1 MVEQSV
7 DQKIKDCIDNNK
19 NFVLDAGAGSG
30 KTHTLIE
37 TLKNLLEW
45 RGKEYGYTGR
55 KIACITYTN
64 VAADEIMS
72 RINDDPRVH
81 VSTIHSFLW
90 SIIGNYQKELKES
103 IIEMYGTLESEKNGE
118 NLAAELEY
126 KDISY
131 MDYRDFRKGKIG
143 HDDVIELSY
152 LMFKTYPKLSRIV
165 ADLYPV
171 IFIDE
176 YQDTSEKV
184 IDIILNI
191 IGARHKD
198 RVLIGLFGDWMQS
211 IYASGV
217 GNVNPK
223 DRGLE
228 RIVKEENY
236 RSSKRVVQVLNKI
249 RGDICGDIYQSPM
262 LDLAGQ
268 ARFYYKKNGDNES
281 VLEDLLEKLGDDKSW
296 GSDMKILALT
306 NKLVAQN
313 SGWENLHSIYNM
325 HSKKDSRFKV
335 ENILKGND
343 PYGGFY
349 DYVENIISAYEKN
362 DNVELYKIF
371 RNQFNQEK
379 YVNKFG
385 MFKRDLSRCLSD
397 LKNRCDSGSLGDVS
411 SFVLNEDMFPK
422 NPDIKRLLREVSS
435 ETVYSGSSEKGS
447 VRYLKDCEY
456 SEVRALWRYR
466 DEMTPFSTQHGT
478 KGTEYKNIIAILDNG
493 GWSMYNFESALTGN
507 NNKKSNSIY
516 NRSLNILYVSLS
528 RAKENL
534 AVLMV
539 EPNDNVLDAAC
550 NIFGED
556 NVIEF

>member
-1 MVEQSV
+1 MAEQSV

-30 KTHTLIE
+30 KTRTLTE
-37 TLKNLLEW
+37 TLENLLKW
-45 RGKEYGYTGR
+45 RGKEYRCTGR

-64 VAADEIMS
+64 VAADEIIS
-72 RINDDPRVH
+72 RIKGDPCVH

-103 IIEMYGTLESEKNGE
+103 LIEMNGTLKSGKRVE

-131 MDYRDFRKGKIG
+131 VDYGDFRKGKIG

-152 LMFKTYPKLSRIV
+152 MMFKTHSKLSRIV
-165 ADLYPV
+165 VDLYPV

-184 IDIILNI
+184 IDIILNT
-191 IGARHKD
+191 IGD
-198 RVLIGLFGDWMQS
+198 RYKGRVSIGLFGDWMQS
-211 IYASGV
+211 IYDSGV
-217 GNVNPK
+217 GRVNPE

-236 RSSKRVVQVLNKI
+236 RSSNRVVQVLNKI
-249 RGDICGDIYQSPM
+249 RGDICGDIYQAPHFD
-262 LDLAGQ
+262 LDGQ
-268 ARFYYKKNGDNES
+268 AKFYYRKQGNSESALRDLKMILETDN
-281 VLEDLLEKLGDDKSW
+281 SW
-296 GSDMKILALT
+296 GSEMKILALT
-306 NKLVAQN
+306 NRIVAMH
-313 SGWENLHSIYNM
+313 SGWETLRSVYNGYA
-325 HSKKDSRFKV
+325 KEDARFKV
-335 ENILKGND
+335 DNLLSNKD
-343 PYGGFY
+343 PYSDLY
-349 DYVENIISAYEKN
+349 EYIESILLAYENN
-362 DNVELYKIF
+362 DNVELYRIF
-371 RNQFNQEK
+371 KNRINEEG
-379 YVNKFG
+379 YINKFG
-385 MFKRDLSRCLSD
+385 LFKRDLSRCLSD

-435 ETVYSGSSEKGS
+435 ETVYSVSSENSS

-478 KGTEYKNIIAILDNG
+478 KGTEYKNIIVILDNG
-493 GWSMYNFESALTGN
+493 GWPMYNFESALTGN

-539 EPNDNVLDAAC
+539 EPNDNVLDAAR

>member
-7 DQKIKDCIDNNK
+7 NQKIKDCIDNNK

-30 KTHTLIE
+30 KTRTLTE
-37 TLKNLLEW
+37 TLENLLEW
-45 RGKEYGYTGR
+45 RGKEYRCTGR

-64 VAADEIMS
+64 VAADEIMN
-72 RINDDPRVH
+72 RINDDPCVH

-90 SIIGNYQKELKES
+90 SIIGNYQNELRES
-103 IIEMYGTLESEKNGE
+103 LIEMNSRLENGKRVE

-131 MDYRDFRKGKIG
+131 VDYRDFRKGKIG
-143 HDDVIELSY
+143 HGDVIELSY
-152 LMFKTYPKLSRIV
+152 LMFRTHSKLSRIV

-171 IFIDE
+171 ILIDE
-176 YQDTSEKV
+176 YQDTDEKV
-184 IDIILNI
+184 IDIILNSV
-191 IGARHKD
+191 GDRYKD

-211 IYASGV
+211 IYDSGV
-217 GNVNPK
+217 GNVNPE

-228 RIVKEENY
+228 RIVKEENH
-236 RSSKRVVQVLNKI
+236 RSSERVVQVLNKI
-249 RGDICGDIYQSPM
+249 RGDICGDIYQAPHSG
-262 LDLAGQ
+262 LDGQ
-268 ARFYYKKNGDNES
+268 AKFYYRKQGNSES
-281 VLEDLLEKLGDDKSW
+281 ALRDLKMMLEADSSW
-296 GSDMKILALT
+296 GSEMKILALT
-306 NKLVAQN
+306 NRLVARN
-313 SGWENLHSIYNM
+313 SGWANLHSIYNAY
-325 HSKKDSRFKV
+325 SKEDPRFKV
-335 ENILKGND
+335 ENILRGSD
-343 PYGGFY
+343 PYDDFY
-349 DYVENIISAYEKN
+349 NYVENIISAYEKN

-371 RNQFNQEK
+371 RNRFNQEK
-379 YVNKFG
+379 YLNRFG
-385 MFKRDLSRCLSD
+385 VFKRDLSRCLSN
-397 LKNRCDSGSLGDVS
+397 LKNLCDSGSLGDVS
-411 SFVLNEDMFPK
+411 SFILNEDMFPK

-435 ETVYSGSSEKGS
+435 EAVYSGSPGNSS
-447 VRYLKDCEY
+447 VRYLRDCEY

-478 KGTEYKNIIAILDNG
+478 KGAEYKNVIVILDNG

-507 NNKKSNSIY
+507 NNKKSNIIY

-539 EPNDNVLDAAC
+539 RPNSSILRAARD
-550 NIFGED
+550 IFGED

>member
-118 NLAAELEY
+118 NLAVELEY

-184 IDIILNI
+184 IDIILNT
-191 IGARHKD
+191 IGD
-198 RVLIGLFGDWMQS
+198 RYKGRVSIGLFGDWMQS
-211 IYASGV
+211 IYESGV
-217 GNVNPK
+217 GKVDPE

-236 RSSKRVVQVLNKI
+236 RSSNRVVQVLNKI
-249 RGDICGDIYQSPM
+249 RGDICGDIYQAPHS
-262 LDLAGQ
+262 DFDGQ
-268 ARFYYKKNGDNES
+268 AKFYYRKQGNSESALRDLKTMLEIDN
-281 VLEDLLEKLGDDKSW
+281 SW
-296 GSDMKILALT
+296 GSEMKILALT
-306 NKLVAQN
+306 NRIVAMH
-313 SGWENLHSIYNM
+313 SGWETLRSIYNGYA
-325 HSKKDSRFKV
+325 KEDARFKV
-335 ENILKGND
+335 DNLLSSKD
-343 PYGGFY
+343 PYSDLYEYIEG
-349 DYVENIISAYEKN
+349 ILLAYEEK
-362 DNVELYKIF
+362 DNAELYKIF
-371 RNQFNQEK
+371 KNRINKEG
-379 YVNKFG
+379 YINKFG
-385 MFKRDLSRCLSD
+385 LFKRDLSRCLSD
-397 LKNRCDSGSLGDVS
+397 LWNYCASGSIEEVCSYILGK
-411 SFVLNEDMFPK
+411 DMFPK
-422 NPDIKRLLREVSS
+422 NPDISRLLREARS
-435 ETVYSGSSEKGS
+435 EIVGASRSKDGPVY
-447 VRYLKDCEY
+447 YLKDCKY
-456 SEVRALWRYR
+456 SEVRAMRKYKN
-466 DEMTPFSTQHGT
+466 EMTPFSTQHGT
-478 KGTEYKNIIAILDNG
+478 KGTEYKNVIVILDNG
-493 GWSMYNFESALTGN
+493 GWPIYNFESALTGN
-507 NNKKSNSIY
+507 NNKKSNTIY

-539 EPNDNVLDAAC
+539 EPNDNVLDAAR

-556 NVIEF
+556 NVYEL

>member
-90 SIIGNYQKELKES
+90 SIIGNYQKELRES
-103 IIEMYGTLESEKNGE
+103 LIEMNGTWETGKRVE
-118 NLAAELEY
+118 NLAAELGY

-131 MDYRDFRKGKIG
+131 VDYRDFRKGKIG

-152 LMFKTYPKLSRIV
+152 LMFNTYPKLSRFV

-176 YQDTSEKV
+176 YQDTNEKV
-184 IDIILNI
+184 IDIILNT
-191 IGARHKD
+191 IGD
-198 RVLIGLFGDWMQS
+198 RYKGRVSIGLFGDWMQS
-211 IYASGV
+211 IYESGV
-217 GNVNPK
+217 GKVDPE

-236 RSSKRVVQVLNKI
+236 RSSNRVVQVLNKI
-249 RGDICGDIYQSPM
+249 RGDICGDIYQAPHS
-262 LDLAGQ
+262 DFDGQ
-268 ARFYYKKNGDNES
+268 AKFYYRKQGNSESALRDLKTMLEIDN
-281 VLEDLLEKLGDDKSW
+281 SW
-296 GSDMKILALT
+296 GSEMKILALT
-306 NKLVAQN
+306 NRIVAMH
-313 SGWENLHSIYNM
+313 SGWETLRSIYNGYA
-325 HSKKDSRFKV
+325 KEDARFKV
-335 ENILKGND
+335 DNLLSSKD
-343 PYGGFY
+343 PYSDLYEYIEG
-349 DYVENIISAYEKN
+349 ILLAYEEK
-362 DNVELYKIF
+362 DNAELYKIF
-371 RNQFNQEK
+371 KNQINKEG
-379 YVNKFG
+379 YINKFG
-385 MFKRDLSRCLSD
+385 LFKRDLSECLSD
-397 LKNRCDSGSLGDVS
+397 LWNYCVSGSIEEVCSYILGK
-411 SFVLNEDMFPK
+411 DMFPK
-422 NPDIKRLLREVSS
+422 NPNISRLLREARS
-435 ETVYSGSSEKGS
+435 EIVGASRSKDGPVY
-447 VRYLKDCEY
+447 YLKDCKY
-456 SEVRALWRYR
+456 SEVRAMRKYKN
-466 DEMTPFSTQHGT
+466 EMTPFSTQHGT
-478 KGTEYKNIIAILDNG
+478 KGTEYKNVIVILDNG
-493 GWSMYNFESALTGN
+493 GWPIYNFESALTGN
-507 NNKKSNSIY
+507 NNKKSNTIY

-534 AVLMV
+534 AVLMA
-539 EPNDNVLDAAC
+539 EPNDNVLDVAR

-556 NVIEF
+556 NVYEL

>member
-249 RGDICGDIYQSPM
+249 RGDICGDIYQSPK

-268 ARFYYKKNGDNES
+268 ARFYYKKNGDNKS
-281 VLEDLLEKLGDDKSW
+281 VLEDLLEKLGDDKS
-296 GSDMKILALT
+296 
-306 NKLVAQN
+306 
-313 SGWENLHSIYNM
+313 
-325 HSKKDSRFKV
+325 
-335 ENILKGND
+335 
-343 PYGGFY
+343 
-349 DYVENIISAYEKN
+349 
-362 DNVELYKIF
+362 
-371 RNQFNQEK
+371 
-379 YVNKFG
+379 
-385 MFKRDLSRCLSD
+385 
-397 LKNRCDSGSLGDVS
+397 
-411 SFVLNEDMFPK
+411 
-422 NPDIKRLLREVSS
+422 
-435 ETVYSGSSEKGS
+435 
-447 VRYLKDCEY
+447 
-456 SEVRALWRYR
+456 
-466 DEMTPFSTQHGT
+466 
-478 KGTEYKNIIAILDNG
+478 
-493 GWSMYNFESALTGN
+493 
-507 NNKKSNSIY
+507 
-516 NRSLNILYVSLS
+516 
-528 RAKENL
+528 
-534 AVLMV
+534 
-539 EPNDNVLDAAC
+539 
-550 NIFGED
+550 
-556 NVIEF
+556 